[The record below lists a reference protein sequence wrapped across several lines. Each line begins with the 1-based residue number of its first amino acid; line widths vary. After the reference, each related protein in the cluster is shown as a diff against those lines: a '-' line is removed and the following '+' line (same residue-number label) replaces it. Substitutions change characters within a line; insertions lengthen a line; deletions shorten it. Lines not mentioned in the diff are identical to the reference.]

1 MKYEVL
7 EKLKK
12 DEKYLKFL
20 RQNSNW
26 YKQLNRD
33 PSSYDAF
40 VREMKKKYKNTIISN
55 TLINRLIRQF
65 YKKGKQAHT
74 YYPYI
79 IYKYGLPKQT

>member
-12 DEKYLKFL
+12 DERYLNFL

-33 PSSYDAF
+33 PSSYDAL
-40 VREMKKKYKNTIISN
+40 VREMKKKYKLRTIDKVDNFVDGVDLVTKIISATN
-55 TLINRLIRQF
+55 D
-65 YKKGKQAHT
+65 
-74 YYPYI
+74 
-79 IYKYGLPKQT
+79 